1 MNKHAVMTFTIT
13 TENLYLAIIALFM
26 IIQIYQWKAIYKIK
40 SEIDSVWKQIHLL
53 TVNVAAEILKLKKDP
68 DEKTKQ
74 ESA

>member
-1 MNKHAVMTFTIT
+1 MTFTIT

-53 TVNVAAEILKLKKDP
+53 TMNVAAEILKLKKDP
-68 DEKTKQ
+68 DEKAKQ

>member
-1 MNKHAVMTFTIT
+1 MTFTIT

-68 DEKTKQ
+68 DEKTI
-74 ESA
+74 